1 MEGPADPQ
9 VGGAEQADRE
19 GTAEQITI
27 VSGGQKSDAAEAGQD
42 DSRPGKED
50 TEGSRVGLGGASS
63 SGAHEGRPLPLRGGA
78 PDGDEMEDEGEDLPG
93 GNGALL
99 GSLAQQYATD
109 SEDGEGDNDEDEDE
123 DDGADY
129 GGEEEEEGE
138 GAAAGD
144 PGLNTFELAILAPE
158 DRRYLSPLEQA
169 KVDNLLACLDSTV
182 LIELAKGVM
191 LQLNITQT
199 ALAHMA
205 QVSQSILSYWL
216 AGRLRPSQENINV
229 KMRAFLRSYCVATE
243 VAPTDGDEDEAGTYS
258 VAGSLPFYDVE
269 GFYAHPGYAL
279 EEAEPGG
286 MAGGYGANGGAG
298 SRAEEASSEGS
309 ELLHHLAAR
318 TAATTG
324 RALHPAPAAAGP
336 WPGGEAGGAESKED
350 EDRRQRGL
358 AEQASTST
366 AAGWEESDRGGGEQL
381 GTGPAAGRGGGAR
394 KASRSQRKRGGATGA
409 GGGGVGRGGGEQAG
423 SLVQNGGEAGGLE
436 KAGGPAAPRM
446 AQQRSNRVQNGGEE
460 VGRGAVPMS
469 APGAGS
475 AGTGPALPPASAPPP
490 EVAPAA
496 AVRGRAREETPAAAA
511 PDTERGSKSRVRGA
525 ARASAARAAAA
536 AATAAVGAA
545 AQTGQKGGG
554 VAAGQKRA
562 PAPKSTGPEE
572 VHSYTLALAPG
583 GQMGGLDG
591 KPHETDAPVLLK
603 GAGDG
608 ATAPGKKLASS
619 RGGQQHKVRSR
630 KWRSPHVLCDDGS

>member
-9 VGGAEQADRE
+9 VGAATQADRE
-19 GTAEQITI
+19 GTAYLTI
-27 VSGGQKSDAAEAGQD
+27 VSGGQKGDAGEAGQD
-42 DSRPGKED
+42 DRPGKED
-50 TEGSRVGLGGASS
+50 IEGSRVGLGGASS
-63 SGAHEGRPLPLRGGA
+63 SGAHEGRPLQLRGGA
-78 PDGDEMEDEGEDLPG
+78 PDGDETEDEGEDLPG

-109 SEDGEGDNDEDEDE
+109 SEDGEGDDDEDEDE
-123 DDGADY
+123 DDGADH
-129 GGEEEEEGE
+129 GGEEEEEAGE

-158 DRRYLSPLEQA
+158 DRRYLCPLEQA

-258 VAGSLPFYDVE
+258 VAGALPFYDVE

-279 EEAEPGG
+279 EEAEPEG
-286 MAGGYGANGGAG
+286 MAGVYGANGGAG
-298 SRAEEASSEGS
+298 GRAEEASSEGS

-324 RALHPAPAAAGP
+324 RALHSAPAPAGP

-366 AAGWEESDRGGGEQL
+366 AAAGWEESYRGGGEQL
-381 GTGPAAGRGGGAR
+381 GIGPAAVRGGSAR
-394 KASRSQRKRGGATGA
+394 KASRSQRKRGGATGV
-409 GGGGVGRGGGEQAG
+409 GGGGVGRSGGEQAG
-423 SLVQNGGEAGGLE
+423 SLVQNGGDAGGLE
-436 KAGGPAAPRM
+436 KAGGPAASRM
-446 AQQRSNRVQNGGEE
+446 AQERSKGEQNGGEE
-460 VGRGAVPMS
+460 VGRGADPMS
-469 APGAGS
+469 AP
-475 AGTGPALPPASAPPP
+475 GTGPALPPASTPPP

-496 AVRGRAREETPAAAA
+496 AVRGRAREEAPAAAA
-511 PDTERGSKSRVRGA
+511 LDTERGSKSRVRGA
-525 ARASAARAAAA
+525 ARASAARAAAS
-536 AATAAVGAA
+536 AATAAAGAA
-545 AQTGQKGGG
+545 AQSGQKGGG
-554 VAAGQKRA
+554 QAAGQKRA

-572 VHSYTLALAPG
+572 VHSYTLALPPG
-583 GQMGGLDG
+583 EQMGGLDG
-591 KPHETDAPVLLK
+591 KPHETDAQVLLK
-603 GAGDG
+603 GAGEG

-630 KWRSPHVLCDDGS
+630 KWRSPHVRCNDGS